1 MKKFIEKHK
10 NLISILI
17 IIVIGLYLGIP
28 LFNKYLNVYYDDGI
42 QHIAR
47 AYGQKESNTFMGN
60 VIISFTNGFGY
71 SWNLFYGPLSS
82 FGIIL
87 LHTITNNY
95 INAYKLLL
103 LLCMILSGIS
113 MYIFIKATS
122 KNHNTALLASIIYMA
137 FPYHLTDMYIRN
149 ALGEYISFCFIP
161 LVFLGLY
168 NLLKTDKNSYHF
180 IIGMVGLIL
189 THNIS
194 TILVTI
200 FGALYII
207 ANLELFIKKSVLKEF
222 FIDIFFIL
230 LITVFYW
237 APFIETAVFTKY
249 QVYEEGMMS
258 SSSLTAEHGLSIN
271 QLFVSKNNGT
281 FIFELGPH
289 IWIML
294 ALSVMAFRLVSK
306 DHKNIYVVFLA
317 SSILSIW
324 MSTKY
329 FPWKWLPNEC
339 SFIQFPWRMA
349 MMSGFFL
356 SGLCAYNM
364 TVIIK
369 NFNIKDVVVVTVIA
383 VGYVTAFYPYLK
395 YDTGIQD
402 IDKYTLGVM
411 SGKEIETVAGTA
423 KAEYLPVKA
432 YEHRFDIATKEDNIY
447 VIKGKALIEDEVKNG
462 AHYEAKLE
470 NLSDDF
476 TIFELPYIYYPG
488 YTVRLDGMSIQ
499 YFESEKGFVECAI
512 PKNEAGFLTV
522 EYTGTN
528 IMRVSMLL
536 SIVSTVAC
544 AGLIIVK
551 TRKNKENVEK

>member
-10 NLISILI
+10 NLISYIV

-28 LFNKYLNVYYDDGI
+28 LFSRYLNVYYDDGI

-47 AYGQKESNTFMGN
+47 AFGQNKSNTFMGN
-60 VIISFTNGFGY
+60 VIVSFTNGFGY

-82 FGIIL
+82 FGINIL
-87 LHTITNNY
+87 HVITHNY
-95 INAYKLLL
+95 ISAYKLLL
-103 LLCMILSGIS
+103 LICMILSGVS
-113 MYIFIKATS
+113 MYIFIKTTS
-122 KNHNTALLASIIYMA
+122 KNHNTALLAAIIYMA

-168 NLLKTDKNSYHF
+168 NLLKTNDNSYHF

-194 TILVTI
+194 SILVTI
-200 FGALYII
+200 FGAFYII
-207 ANLELFIKKSVLKEF
+207 ANLELFIKKNVLKEF

-230 LITVFYW
+230 LITSFYW
-237 APFIETAVFTKY
+237 APFIETAVSTDY

-258 SSSLTAEHGLSIN
+258 TSAETAEHGLSLN

-306 DHKNIYVVFLA
+306 DHKNIYVVFLVSA
-317 SSILSIW
+317 LLSIW

-329 FPWKWLPNEC
+329 FPWKWLPKEF
-339 SFIQFPWRMA
+339 SFIQFPWRMS

-369 NFNIKDVVVVTVIA
+369 NFNIKDVAVVTVIA
-383 VGYVTAFYPYLK
+383 VGYMTAFYPYLK

-411 SGKEIETVAGTA
+411 SGKEVETVAGTA
-423 KAEYLPVKA
+423 KAEYLPVNA
-432 YEHRFDIATKEDNIY
+432 YNHRFDIATRDDNTY
-447 VIKGKALIEDEVKNG
+447 VISGKAIIEDEVKNG
-462 AHYEAKLE
+462 AHYEAKIE
-470 NLSDDF
+470 NLADDY
-476 TIFELPYIYYPG
+476 TVFELPYIYYPG
-488 YTVRLDGMSIQ
+488 YTLRFDGIRMK
-499 YFESEKGFVECAI
+499 YFESDKGFIECAI
-512 PKNEAGFLTV
+512 PKNETGVLTAD
-522 EYTGTN
+522 YTGSNT
-528 IMRVSMLL
+528 MRTSMLL
-536 SIVSTVAC
+536 SVVSTIAC
-544 AGLIIVK
+544 IGFTILK
-551 TRKNKENVEK
+551 TKKNKEIVEK